1 MFGSN
6 LRYATTV
13 FPLYRALSRQSL
25 KRTALRFNTTAAKSK
40 ERPSLKK
47 LMQTYGYSALAVYLG
62 LSAVDFP
69 ICFFAVHSLGEET
82 IKVYINKAKQ
92 IVGYG
97 RDEQELI
104 QEVRAQ
110 ISEKERKQQLGEKEH
125 TTLWTRMKESTLLT
139 EALIAYGIHKS
150 LIVFRLPI
158 TAAITPATVKILQKW
173 GFNLN
178 RFNKGFKTAG
188 EGAKIK
194 YKTGDPKD
202 FVSGKN
208 IPKQDQKKSR
218 KWFDGMM

>member
-1 MFGSN
+1 MFNST
-6 LRYATTV
+6 LRNA
-13 FPLYRALSRQSL
+13 RASTLHRAFFRQSFR
-25 KRTALRFNTTAAKSK
+25 RTALRFNATAVKTK
-40 ERPSLKK
+40 EKPSLKK

-62 LSAVDFP
+62 LSAIDFP

-92 IVGYG
+92 TVGYG

-110 ISEKERKQQLGEKEH
+110 IAEKARKKELGEQDQ
-125 TTLWTRMKESTLLT
+125 TTLWTRIKESSLLT

-150 LIVFRLPI
+150 LIVFRLPV

-178 RFNKGFKTAG
+178 RFNKGFKTTG

-218 KWFDGMM
+218 KWFEGMM